1 MMKRNPTISKRKVPT
16 MYASASGKP
25 NWANLNPRD
34 NNEEPRHEFMNMN
47 VAPILEV
54 VLGAFTL
61 SADC

>member
-1 MMKRNPTISKRKVPT
+1 

-61 SADC
+61 SADYWH